1 MCIGRVDNIIAR
13 QDRHF
18 ENWRREHDEIQH
30 DWHTGTTQ
38 ADATQMPFI
47 GDAQYLVL
55 GDRAKELANKLE
67 GAHHPDAAA
76 LHSSLQPII
85 DHHQAYIAARE
96 RITHFVQ
103 DAETMHRIR
112 PRASEQ
118 HDAAITHPTQHP
130 RYPKWRLTTEKLLA
144 AGHAA
149 LNSTDPAYLA
159 YFKMHRAVTALL
171 ERRLEDLKAPLE
183 QDDQY
188 RAAIEQPDKT
198 LTPEPEQKTT
208 TRPRPDLSEDT
219 DIDFH
224 M

>member
-1 MCIGRVDNIIAR
+1 MLLVSFLRFGDPLKTKSVYLGLITLASGEIYQL
-13 QDRHF
+13 QD
-18 ENWRREHDEIQH
+18 
-30 DWHTGTTQ
+30 
-38 ADATQMPFI
+38 
-47 GDAQYLVL
+47 VL
-55 GDRAKELANKLE
+55 GQVIVGQQLTEVLINISCIDSHHLTSPVRRLE
-67 GAHHPDAAA
+67 RNHFDQTLKHRMQ
-76 LHSSLQPII
+76 SS
-85 DHHQAYIAARE
+85 R
-96 RITHFVQ
+96 T
-103 DAETMHRIR
+103 
-112 PRASEQ
+112 EQ

-159 YFKMHRAVTALL
+159 YFKMHRAITALL

-188 RAAIEQPDKT
+188 RAAIEQQDKT